1 MSLRKPPDGGPGDK
15 AALEKVQKRM
25 EDRAVGMA
33 LEQIF
38 EPKHQLVQRKWFV
51 RCEKNKD
58 VLSLVC
64 IRCSCFF
71 RLCGNFLKNSALDA
85 F

>member
-1 MSLRKPPDGGPGDK
+1 MSLGKPPDGGPGDK

-51 RCEKNKD
+51 RREKIQRRD
-58 VLSLVC
+58 MFSMHPMLL
-64 IRCSCFF
+64 FF
-71 RLCGNFLKNSALDA
+71 
-85 F
+85 

>member
-1 MSLRKPPDGGPGDK
+1 MSLGKPPDGGPGDK

-51 RCEKNKD
+51 RREKIQRRGKFSMHPM
-58 VLSLVC
+58 LL
-64 IRCSCFF
+64 FF
-71 RLCGNFLKNSALDA
+71 
-85 F
+85 